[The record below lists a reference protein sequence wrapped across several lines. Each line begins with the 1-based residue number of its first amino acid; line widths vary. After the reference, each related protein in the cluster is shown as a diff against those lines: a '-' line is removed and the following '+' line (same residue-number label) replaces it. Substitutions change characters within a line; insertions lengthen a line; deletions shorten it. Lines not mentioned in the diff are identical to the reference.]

1 MIRCFKVIFA
11 CTVSVRS
18 FLDRQIA
25 HCSSA
30 QSIGT
35 EHIVAY
41 KLPFLHD
48 SSEFLRNGAFIAYR
62 S

>member
-1 MIRCFKVIFA
+1 MRRVVNRGTKRVIRCFKVIFA

-41 KLPFLHD
+41 KLP
-48 SSEFLRNGAFIAYR
+48 SSP
-62 S
+62 